1 MTNKNQ
7 QHKKGRLKAKQRAFL
22 AVYSEA
28 GNISQA
34 AELANVNRCMH
45 YTWMEK
51 SEVYREAFEE
61 AMEKAADRLEQE
73 ARRRAVNGVSEPVF
87 YKGEQCGTIQR
98 YSDTLLIFLLKGVR
112 PEKYRERFGHEITV
126 KMLILCFIFLN
137 ISFGWDTI
145 ELTNVSNSLRRQGN
159 TWGLFILSAVVYCL
173 VLLQQGQIC
182 GHAKPSIHL
191 Y

>member
-112 PEKYRERFGHEITV
+112 PEKYRERFGHEITG
-126 KMLILCFIFLN
+126 KDGGPIEMRKYGKLSNEELDRILAERLAEVQK
-137 ISFGWDTI
+137 D
-145 ELTNVSNSLRRQGN
+145 
-159 TWGLFILSAVVYCL
+159 
-173 VLLQQGQIC
+173 
-182 GHAKPSIHL
+182 
-191 Y
+191 

>member
-45 YTWMEK
+45 YTWMGK
-51 SEVYREAFEE
+51 SEKYREAFQG
-61 AMEKAADRLEQE
+61 AMEMAADRLEQE

-98 YSDTLLIFLLKGVR
+98 YSDTLLIFLLKGIR
-112 PEKYRERFGHEITV
+112 PEKYRERFGHEITGKDGGPIEV
-126 KMLILCFIFLN
+126 RKYGKLSNEELDRILAERIAEVQK
-137 ISFGWDTI
+137 D
-145 ELTNVSNSLRRQGN
+145 
-159 TWGLFILSAVVYCL
+159 
-173 VLLQQGQIC
+173 
-182 GHAKPSIHL
+182 
-191 Y
+191 